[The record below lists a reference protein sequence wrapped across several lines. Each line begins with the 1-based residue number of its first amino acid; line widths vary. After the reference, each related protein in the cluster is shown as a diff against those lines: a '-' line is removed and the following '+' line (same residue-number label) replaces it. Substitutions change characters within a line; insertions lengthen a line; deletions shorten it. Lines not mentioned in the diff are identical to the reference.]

1 MDTMST
7 CLRVF
12 VSMMLSSPFFGG
24 VNWFV
29 PPDEAD
35 GDGRA
40 FSLAVN
46 SSSSSTAEVP
56 ASKLKIGS
64 AGPDKASNCDASYP
78 VTHVLSTVVDSVAK
92 VPAPKSKVH

>member
-1 MDTMST
+1 MKT

-12 VSMMLSSPFFGG
+12 VSMILSSPFFGG

-35 GDGRA
+35 RDSRA
-40 FSLAVN
+40 FSSAVN

-64 AGPDKASNCDASYP
+64 AGPDKASNNCDTSYP

-92 VPAPKSKVH
+92 VPAPKSRVH